1 MVSCHSLALETHYRP
16 LHLGFVRRFQRKN
29 TKSQKHIF
37 SASWNPPDNV
47 GFICWG
53 LKKSISDIP
62 PLWRWMTFCLFCS
75 QHLKKKKKRKER
87 KATFEKLNTSRF
99 SEKMLSGKSYHWK
112 YFRPEKQIDT
122 FFCSF
127 SDLEILK
134 KTTQHI
140 KPKLSAFMFQIWR
153 DFSFPQEKIIMIDNS
168 INLLPTSPVRF
179 SKKNMAAV
187 FENCQCKICVG
198 KCTYSISCWKL
209 NEKVNTA
216 PIDVRWMWS

>member
-1 MVSCHSLALETHYRP
+1 MESPWQCWFYLLRFEEIHFWHSTFMEVNDIL
-16 LHLGFVRRFQRKN
+16 FVLLPAF
-29 TKSQKHIF
+29 
-37 SASWNPPDNV
+37 
-47 GFICWG
+47 
-53 LKKSISDIP
+53 KKE
-62 PLWRWMTFCLFCS
+62 
-75 QHLKKKKKRKER
+75 KKRKER

-99 SEKMLSGKSYHWK
+99 SEKMLSGKRYHWK
-112 YFRPEKQIDT
+112 SFRPEKQIDT

-134 KTTQHI
+134 KKTQHI

-153 DFSFPQEKIIMIDNS
+153 DFSFPQDKIIMIDNS